1 MNRTLRIVSLLLMS
15 VAAVSA
21 VDPVRAAD
29 IGTAFTYQGSLENG
43 GCPVTD
49 TCNFEFSLWD
59 GPDAVSPC
67 DTGMQIGSTDSVP
80 GVMVTGG
87 IFTVIV
93 DFGVDAFNGTAR
105 WLRIEVQCTGDSG
118 FTPLCPRQELT
129 AAPYSL
135 QTRCIF
141 GSENCNVG
149 IGTNQPGLSPN
160 LAGARAL
167 TINGGSSGG
176 SADQALAL
184 LELNGLNTTD
194 TAVDTSQIRF
204 LNNGTALA
212 SIVGGMANAV
222 NLGYIRFVV
231 PNADA
236 SDSVEIMRIKTPGRV
251 GIGTT
256 NPEETLHVYGNTK
269 LSPSSASS
277 YALFSTTGGGR
288 TALFMTD
295 ETETQRVVI
304 ATNTDSFFTGGKV
317 GIGTTTPVE
326 MLHVVGGGVRV
337 GPSSGSYTVLGTT
350 GGGRAAI
357 VMTDETETAKVQ
369 IATNVESWFTGGNVG
384 IGTTTPSE
392 KLQVCGSVKV
402 SGSYLTGGCDVAEAF
417 ELSEREM
424 IEPGMVMVLDPD
436 RPGHLRISTRA
447 YDTKVA
453 GIVSGAKGTRPGIL
467 LGGSEPRA
475 STGAEVSGPERFIG
489 HRESAQAEACDSP
502 SVATADTAVAHTDLP
517 VALSGRVYCLVDAT
531 KRAVKVGDLLTTS
544 DTPGYAMKVTNFRK
558 SQGAVLGKAMEPLAK
573 GEKGLILV
581 LVGLQ

>member
-93 DFGVDAFNGTAR
+93 DFGVNAFEGSAR
-105 WLRIEVQCTGDSG
+105 WLQISVQCPGDMG
-118 FTPLCPRQELT
+118 LTPLCPRQELT
-129 AAPYSL
+129 PSPYSQRAHTGVGTVNAL
-135 QTRCIF
+135 NVTSNDDIGIGTTTPQAKLHVSGDEGRPVFLATNDGR
-141 GSENCNVG
+141 VG
-149 IGTNQPGLSPN
+149 IGRDPGTPDFSLQN
-160 LAGARAL
+160 ARGL
-167 TINGGSSGG
+167 MVYGDTPV
-176 SADQALAL
+176 
-184 LELNGLNTTD
+184 ELNLVGSETQGN
-194 TAVDTSQIRF
+194 S
-204 LNNGTALA
+204 GLA
-212 SIVGGMANAV
+212 SIVFHNTHSTEPKKRVASVVAAV
-222 NLGYIRFVV
+222 
-231 PNADA
+231 
-236 SDSVEIMRIKTPGRV
+236 SDSNSAHLDFNTFDGPGANQPTRMRIARDGNV

-256 NPEETLHVYGNTK
+256 NPDARLELAADIAGETALLIRNTSTAKNDGNAITYFDA
-269 LSPSSASS
+269 LSG
-277 YALFSTTGGGR
+277 FTRFQVDGGGHIHGYDSSGQ
-288 TALFMTD
+288 T
-295 ETETQRVVI
+295 VYI
-304 ATNTDSFFTGGKV
+304 TNGGGPNYINSGNF
-317 GIGTTTPVE
+317 GIGTTNPSDK
-326 MLHVVGGGVRV
+326 LHVCGNIRA
-337 GPSSGSYTVLGTT
+337 SGSIN
-350 GGGRAAI
+350 A
-357 VMTDETETAKVQ
+357 
-369 IATNVESWFTGGNVG
+369 N
-384 IGTTTPSE
+384 
-392 KLQVCGSVKV
+392 
-402 SGSYLTGGCDVAEAF
+402 GGCDVAEAF
-417 ELSEREM
+417 ELSEREK
-424 IEPGMVMVLDPD
+424 IEPGMVMVLDAD